1 MILVISLKIK
11 MFKSICKINLF
22 LTFFFLILTH
32 TLRAEIVN
40 QINIEG
46 NQRIST
52 EAIKMFADVSINED
66 LSENDL
72 NKILKK
78 LYETNF
84 FDLVSVKISNKILVI
99 RVKENPI
106 IQNINY
112 EGIKSSKLLEE
123 LKKNIILKP
132 RSSYNENLADKDKKK
147 IKSFLKNR
155 GYYFSK
161 VEISIQELQDN
172 KIDIDYNISLGEKAK
187 IKRISFIG
195 EKIFKDKK
203 LKGIILSEE
212 YKPWKFLSGKKYLN
226 EEVINYDER
235 LLKNFYLNKGYY
247 NVKVNSSYAKVVNNQ
262 SFELIFN
269 IDANSKLFFG
279 DLKIDLP
286 DDFSKSNYEK
296 VEKFFKKLENEPY
309 SINRIEDIVE
319 KIETITIDEQYESIK
334 ASVNEKVVSNR
345 ININFKIEE
354 MEKFFIERI
363 NIFGNNVTRES
374 VIRNQIEI
382 DEGDPFNE
390 ILYAKSL
397 NNIKALNFFEEVNAK
412 ILEGNQFNTKI
423 IDIEI
428 TEKAT
433 GEIFAG
439 VGTGTDGSNFS
450 FGVKENNYLG
460 RGVKID
466 SNLSVSDERIKGK
479 FLVSNPN
486 YKNSDK
492 NLDLSLEATST
503 DRLATSGYKSNVTG
517 FGIGTNFEYLDD
529 FRVGLATRNSIE
541 KISVDSSASSRQKK
555 QEGNYFD
562 SFIGLDF
569 LYDKRNQK
577 YQTTSGFIS
586 SYSTNI
592 PIISDTNT
600 LTNTYNYKIFKELYE
615 NNVSTFSFLFKGAS
629 SLTDDDIKLSERL
642 YIPGRKLR
650 GFESGKIGPK
660 DGSDYIGGNYI
671 SVLNATTTVPKIL
684 ENVQSVDIVMFA
696 DAANIWGVDYN
707 SSLDKSGIRSSIGI
721 GLDWLTPVGPL
732 TFSLAQPITK
742 EPTDTEETFR
752 FNIGTSF

>member
-1 MILVISLKIK
+1 
-11 MFKSICKINLF
+11 MFKSVYKINLF
-22 LTFFFLILTH
+22 LVFFFSLFIQ
-32 TLRAEIVN
+32 TLRAEIVKE
-40 QINIEG
+40 INIEG
-46 NQRIST
+46 NQRISIET
-52 EAIKMFADVSINED
+52 IRMFADVSINED

-72 NKILKK
+72 NEILKK
-78 LYETNF
+78 LYQTNF
-84 FDLVSVKISNKILVI
+84 FDLVSVKISNQILVI
-99 RVKENPI
+99 RVTENPI

-112 EGIKSSKLLEE
+112 EGIKSSQLLEE
-123 LKKNIILKP
+123 LKKNIILKS
-132 RSSYNENLADKDKKK
+132 RSSYNEVLLDKDKKK
-147 IKSFLKNR
+147 IKNFLKNK

-161 VEISIQELQDN
+161 IEILIEELQDN
-172 KIDIDYNISLGEKAK
+172 KININYDISLGEKAK
-187 IKRISFIG
+187 IKKISFIG

-203 LKGIILSEE
+203 LKGVILSEE
-212 YKPWKFLSGKKYLN
+212 YKPWKFLSGRKYLN
-226 EEVINYDER
+226 EEVIIYDER

-247 NVKVNSSYAKVVNNQ
+247 NVEINSSFAKITNDQ

-279 DLKIDLP
+279 NLKIDLP
-286 DDFSKSNYEK
+286 ADFSKSNYEK

-309 SINRIEDIVE
+309 SINRIEDIVD
-319 KIETITIDEQYESIK
+319 KIETITINEQYESIQ
-334 ASVNEKVVSNR
+334 ANVNEEIISNK

-354 MEKFFIERI
+354 MEKFYIERI

-382 DEGDPFNE
+382 DEGDPFNQ
-390 ILYAKSL
+390 ILYSKSL
-397 NNIKALNFFEEVNAK
+397 NNIKALNFFKDVNAE
-412 ILEGNQFNTKI
+412 ILDGNQFNTKI
-423 IDIEI
+423 INIEI
-428 TEKAT
+428 SEKAT

-450 FGVKENNYLG
+450 FGVKENNFLG
-460 RGVKID
+460 RGVKVD
-466 SNLSVSDERIKGK
+466 TNLNVSEERIKGK

-492 NLDLSLEATST
+492 NLDLSIEATAI
-503 DRLATSGYKSNVTG
+503 DRLDTSGYKSNVTA

-586 SYSTNI
+586 SYSVNM

-629 SLTDDDIKLSERL
+629 SLTGDDVKLSERL

-660 DGSDYIGGNYI
+660 DGSDYIGGNYVSTI
-671 SVLNATTTVPKIL
+671 NATTTVPIM
-684 ENVQSVDIVMFA
+684 ENVQTVDIVMFA
-696 DAANIWGVDYN
+696 DAANIWGVDYD
-707 SSLDKSGIRSSIGI
+707 SSLDKSGIRSSVGV

-732 TFSLAQPITK
+732 TFSFAQPITK
-742 EPTDTEETFR
+742 EPTDIEESFR

>member
-1 MILVISLKIK
+1 
-11 MFKSICKINLF
+11 MFKSVYKINLF
-22 LTFFFLILTH
+22 LVFFFFLFIQ
-32 TLRAEIVN
+32 TLRAEIVKE
-40 QINIEG
+40 INIEG
-46 NQRIST
+46 NQRISIET
-52 EAIKMFADVSINED
+52 IRMFADVSINED

-72 NKILKK
+72 NEILKK
-78 LYETNF
+78 LYQTNF
-84 FDLVSVKISNKILVI
+84 FDLVSVKISNQILVI
-99 RVKENPI
+99 RVTENPI

-112 EGIKSSKLLEE
+112 EGIKSSQLLEE
-123 LKKNIILKP
+123 LKKNIILKS
-132 RSSYNENLADKDKKK
+132 RSSYNEVLLDKDKKK
-147 IKSFLKNR
+147 IKNFLKNK

-161 VEISIQELQDN
+161 IEILIEELQDN
-172 KIDIDYNISLGEKAK
+172 KININYDISLGEKAK
-187 IKRISFIG
+187 IKKISFIG

-203 LKGIILSEE
+203 LKGVILSEE
-212 YKPWKFLSGKKYLN
+212 YKPWKFLSGRKYLN
-226 EEVINYDER
+226 EEVIIYDER

-247 NVKVNSSYAKVVNNQ
+247 NVEINSSFAKITNDQ

-279 DLKIDLP
+279 NLKIDLP
-286 DDFSKSNYEK
+286 ADFSKSNYEK

-309 SINRIEDIVE
+309 SINRIEDIVD
-319 KIETITIDEQYESIK
+319 KIETITINEQYESIQ
-334 ASVNEKVVSNR
+334 ANVNEEIISNK

-354 MEKFFIERI
+354 MEKFYIERI

-382 DEGDPFNE
+382 DEGDPFNQ
-390 ILYAKSL
+390 ILYSKSL
-397 NNIKALNFFEEVNAK
+397 NNIKALNFFKDVNAE
-412 ILEGNQFNTKI
+412 ILDGNQFNTKI
-423 IDIEI
+423 INIEI
-428 TEKAT
+428 SEKAT

-450 FGVKENNYLG
+450 FGVKENNFLG
-460 RGVKID
+460 RGVKVD
-466 SNLSVSDERIKGK
+466 TNLNVSEERIKGK

-492 NLDLSLEATST
+492 NLDLSIEATAI
-503 DRLATSGYKSNVTG
+503 DRLDTSGYKSNVTA

-586 SYSTNI
+586 SYSVNM

-629 SLTDDDIKLSERL
+629 SLTGDDVKLSERL

-660 DGSDYIGGNYI
+660 DGSDYIGGNYVSTI
-671 SVLNATTTVPKIL
+671 NATTTVPIL
-684 ENVQSVDIVMFA
+684 ENVQTVDIVMFA
-696 DAANIWGVDYN
+696 DAANIWGVDYD
-707 SSLDKSGIRSSIGI
+707 SSLDKSGIRSSVGV

-732 TFSLAQPITK
+732 TFSFAQPITK
-742 EPTDTEETFR
+742 EPTDIEESFR